1 MDQNGWRLYVISVEG
16 HVAILNL
23 RVQRFGGRTVYS
35 RDITSGRVIER
46 VKRSRSRNWWRNRR
60 DLEACMLLIINCS
73 ESVVETM
80 LRGS

>member
-23 RVQRFGGRTVYS
+23 RVQRFGRFIRETL
-35 RDITSGRVIER
+35 RASGRVIER
-46 VKRSRSRNWWRNRR
+46 VKRSRGRNWWRNRR

>member
-1 MDQNGWRLYVISVEG
+1 MARGSKWLAFIRDFCRGACCDTESTCTAV
-16 HVAILNL
+16 
-23 RVQRFGGRTVYS
+23 RTVYS

-46 VKRSRSRNWWRNRR
+46 VKRSRGRNWWRNRR